1 MLKQLLSPAWAIME
15 YCSYPLLLL
24 ISTPWF
30 LHQLGTD
37 QYGHWMLLTATVSF
51 GGVLNAGTGASTI
64 KAVSAGMGSNV
75 AGQADRAVNASFA
88 IAILG
93 GGALALIVF
102 CIFWFGAP
110 VVFSR
115 MGDPELVR
123 ATGMAAAALIWI
135 EQMDNVFSSALK
147 GAERFGN
154 AARVEIASK
163 TAQIIAAALVLY
175 WFPTLPALFVT
186 LLIIAVL
193 RLLIKAIVTGQ
204 LLQLSR
210 LRPSF
215 RDSSDILHFAK
226 WGWLQGVGGVMFG
239 AADRMLIGS
248 LLGASSLAY
257 YSIATQLAMQTHAVS
272 AAGLSVIFPKVSRR
286 LENGGSFSLSRFTR
300 ITTAGNLLLSTG
312 FAAALILL
320 GPAFLQIW
328 IGPESAGPTSQIL
341 PWLVAAYWIL
351 ALSLVPYYLL
361 LGMGRIRFISMTVI
375 VSGISAVVAAYFA
388 ISSLGLIGGPAGR
401 AVYAI
406 FCLSLFV
413 PVAQQLRR
421 ERAGV
426 PHMPTINPVP
436 GDERFS

>member
-15 YCSYPLLLL
+15 HCSYPLLLL

-51 GGVLNAGTGASTI
+51 GGLLNSGTGAATI
-64 KAVSAGMGSNV
+64 KAVSAGTGSNI
-75 AGQADRAVNASFA
+75 AGQAGQAVNASLA

-93 GGALALIVF
+93 GGVLALIVF
-102 CIFWFGAP
+102 CLFWFGAP
-110 VVFSR
+110 VVLSR

-123 ATGMAAAALIWI
+123 TTGMAAAMLIWI

-163 TAQIIAAALVLY
+163 AAQIFAAAVVLY
-175 WFPTLPALFVT
+175 WVPTLPALFVT
-186 LLIIAVL
+186 LLIVAVL
-193 RLLIKAIVTGQ
+193 RLMLKAIVTRQ
-204 LLQLSR
+204 LLSLGR

-248 LLGASSLAY
+248 MLGASSLTY

-272 AAGLSVIFPKVSRR
+272 AAGLSVIFPKVSRK
-286 LENGGSFSLSRFTR
+286 LENGRPFSLSRFTR

-320 GPAFLQIW
+320 GPAFLHFW

-375 VSGISAVVAAYFA
+375 ASGIGAVVAAYFA

-406 FCLSLFV
+406 FCLALFV
-413 PVAQQLRR
+413 PVAQQLHR
-421 ERAGV
+421 ERSGV
-426 PHMPTINPVP
+426 RDMPTTNPVP
-436 GDERFS
+436 GGGRFS